1 MLPRVKTVT
10 ITSGRAII
18 YRLFDIADEIDPAR
32 IGAASSRVSIARG
45 GAQVVVRDAPVSIAL
60 GISAIRLGSRFVEA
74 DTYARAWNYGAVSLQ
89 FHINLKRMTWDELV
103 QLAALAEDDN
113 DVDAIAAAR
122 LVEVQASLA
131 HALKAPHK
139 PAASEDY
146 IIYLLQS
153 IEGCAPPELPA
164 SVDIPALIL
173 GEPRT
178 KLAAQTRQ
186 TIAAN
191 TFSYSEEDLAV
202 VDWNSALVFDPRG
215 ANDVADV
222 LEFALTHLVEF
233 RSFDDI
239 LDQRLEHLFAEVE
252 RRRPSLFYRGF
263 ERLSREAN
271 ALYLEFADY
280 VERVENSV
288 KFVGDP
294 FLGTIF
300 GAAVSRFEL
309 RKWEESVGRKLNALA
324 RTSELLQG
332 EVNVRRS
339 HFLEIIIIVL
349 ILYEI
354 IAAAT

>member
-1 MLPRVKTVT
+1 MKPVT

-18 YRLFDIADEIDPAR
+18 YRLFDIADEIDLQKIA
-32 IGAASSRVSIARG
+32 GSSRVKIERG
-45 GAQVVVRDAPVSIAL
+45 GAQVVVREAPVSIAL
-60 GISAIRLGSRFVEA
+60 GASRIRLGAQQLDVE
-74 DTYARAWNYGAVSLQ
+74 TFARAWNYGAVSLQ
-89 FHINLKRMTWDELV
+89 FIIPLPRGMTWDQLV
-103 QLAALAEDDN
+103 QLAAEAEDDN
-113 DVDAIAAAR
+113 DIAAVAAAR
-122 LVEVQASLA
+122 LGEVTTMISSAV
-131 HALKAPHK
+131 KMPHP
-139 PAASEDY
+139 PADSEDY

-153 IEGCAPPELPA
+153 IEGCTPTQLPSA
-164 SVDIPALIL
+164 ADIPALIL
-173 GEPRT
+173 GEPT
-178 KLAAQTRQ
+178 IKLAAQTRQ

-191 TFSYSEEDLAV
+191 TFSYSEDDLAV

-215 ANDVADV
+215 GVDVADV
-222 LEFALTHLVEF
+222 LEFALTHLMEF
-233 RSFDDI
+233 RSFDVI

-263 ERLSREAN
+263 ESLSREAN
-271 ALYLEFADY
+271 ALYLEFSDY

-294 FLGTIF
+294 FLATIF
-300 GAAVSRFEL
+300 GAAVSRFDL
-309 RKWEESVGRKLNALA
+309 RKWEESVNRKLSALA

-339 HFLEIIIIVL
+339 HFLELIIIAL

>member
-1 MLPRVKTVT
+1 
-10 ITSGRAII
+10 
-18 YRLFDIADEIDPAR
+18 
-32 IGAASSRVSIARG
+32 
-45 GAQVVVRDAPVSIAL
+45 
-60 GISAIRLGSRFVEA
+60 
-74 DTYARAWNYGAVSLQ
+74 VSLQ
-89 FHINLKRMTWDELV
+89 FHIDLKPGMTWDELV

-113 DVDAIAAAR
+113 DVDAVAAAR
-122 LVEVQASLA
+122 LIEVRTSIAS
-131 HALKAPHK
+131 ALKAPHG

-153 IEGCAPPELPA
+153 IEGSTPSELPER
-164 SVDIPALIL
+164 VDIPALIL

-178 KLAAQTRQ
+178 RLAAQTRER
-186 TIAAN
+186 IAAN
-191 TFSYSEEDLAV
+191 TFAYSAEDLCV
-202 VDWNSALVFDPRG
+202 VDWNSALVYDPRD
-215 ANDVADV
+215 APEVTDV
-222 LEFALTHLVEF
+222 LEFALTHLMEF

-239 LDQRLEHLFAEVE
+239 LDQRLERLYSDVE

-263 ERLSREAN
+263 ERLSRDAN

-294 FLGTIF
+294 YLATIF
-300 GAAVSRFEL
+300 GSAVMRFDL
-309 RKWEESVGRKLNALA
+309 RKWEESVGRKLSALA

-354 IAAAT
+354 IAPAFRN